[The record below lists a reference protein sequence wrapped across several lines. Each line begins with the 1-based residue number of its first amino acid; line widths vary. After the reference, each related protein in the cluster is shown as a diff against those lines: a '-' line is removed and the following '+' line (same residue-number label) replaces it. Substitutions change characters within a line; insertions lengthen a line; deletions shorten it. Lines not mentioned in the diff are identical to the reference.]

1 MVNATDIPFAVAGK
15 DIILMDD
22 VLYTGRTIRAALDA
36 LFDHGRPARVQLLVL
51 IDRGHRE
58 LPIEAQLR
66 RPHGADHRQRNHRSE
81 VSGNRRH
88 GKGAAGGEGRR
99 REPEMRCGRPAGHRN
114 LTRDEIQAILDR
126 ARDFQPRGD
135 HSFRKLDLL
144 RGRMVVNLFF
154 EASTRTRTS
163 FEIAAKRLGADAV
176 SITAQASSVSKGE
189 SLVDTLNTLAAMRP
203 DAIIMRHAASGAPH
217 FLQRHLETPIIN
229 AGDGTHE
236 HPTQALLDART
247 ILDRGAALEGL
258 RVAIIGDIAHSRVAR
273 SNVYLLSKFGAEIVL
288 CGPASLLPRE
298 LEQIAPGVTLTTDMN
313 EAIRDADVIMM
324 LRVQLERQHEAAFPA
339 SEYFQFYGLRLE
351 HLRLAKPDVIV
362 MHPGPINRGRE
373 ISSEVADSQR
383 SVILNQVENG
393 IAVRM
398 AVLERVLTGRD
409 HAGAAH

>member
-1 MVNATDIPFAVAGK
+1 M
-15 DIILMDD
+15 
-22 VLYTGRTIRAALDA
+22 
-36 LFDHGRPARVQLLVL
+36 
-51 IDRGHRE
+51 
-58 LPIEAQLR
+58 
-66 RPHGADHRQRNHRSE
+66 
-81 VSGNRRH
+81 
-88 GKGAAGGEGRR
+88 
-99 REPEMRCGRPAGHRN
+99 PAGLLGIAD
-114 LTRDEIQAILDR
+114 LTREEVQAILDR
-126 ARDFQPRGD
+126 ARDFQPRGL
-135 HSFRKLDLL
+135 RKLDLL

-163 FEIAAKRLGADAV
+163 FEIAAKRLGADTI

-217 FLQRHLETPIIN
+217 FLQRHLETPIVN

-273 SNVYLLSKFGAEIVL
+273 SNIYLLSKFGAQIVL
-288 CGPASLLPRE
+288 CGPASLLPVE
-298 LEQIAPGVTLTTDMN
+298 LQQIAPGITLTTDMR
-313 EAIRDADVIMM
+313 EAISGAAVIMM
-324 LRVQLERQHEAAFPA
+324 LRVQLERQYESAFPA
-339 SEYFQFYGLRLE
+339 SEYFQFYGLRPE
-351 HLRLAKPDVIV
+351 HLELASPNVIV

-398 AVLERVLTGRD
+398 AVLERVL
-409 HAGAAH
+409 GAAAN

>member
-1 MVNATDIPFAVAGK
+1 MPLNGQ
-15 DIILMDD
+15 
-22 VLYTGRTIRAALDA
+22 GN
-36 LFDHGRPARVQLLVL
+36 GLL
-51 IDRGHRE
+51 G
-58 LPIEAQLR
+58 IET
-66 RPHGADHRQRNHRSE
+66 
-81 VSGNRRH
+81 
-88 GKGAAGGEGRR
+88 
-99 REPEMRCGRPAGHRN
+99 

-126 ARDFQPRGD
+126 ARDFQPRMEPR
-135 HSFRKLDLL
+135 FRKLDLL

-163 FEIAAKRLGADAV
+163 FEIAAKRLGADTI

-203 DAIIMRHAASGAPH
+203 DAIIMRHSASGAPH
-217 FLQRHLETPIIN
+217 FLQRYLETPIVN

-247 ILDRGAALEGL
+247 ILDRGAVLEGL

-273 SNVYLLSKFGAEIVL
+273 SNIYLLSKFGAEIVL
-288 CGPASLLPRE
+288 CGPPSLLPAE
-298 LEQIAPGVTLTTDMN
+298 LKQMAPGITLTTDMD
-313 EAIRDADVIMM
+313 EAICAADVIMM

-351 HLRLAKPDVIV
+351 HLRLAQPHAIV

-398 AVLERVLTGRD
+398 AVLESVMQP
-409 HAGAAH
+409 AGGDRI

>member
-1 MVNATDIPFAVAGK
+1 MPQG
-15 DIILMDD
+15 
-22 VLYTGRTIRAALDA
+22 
-36 LFDHGRPARVQLLVL
+36 LLGIEGL
-51 IDRGHRE
+51 ERE
-58 LPIEAQLR
+58 
-66 RPHGADHRQRNHRSE
+66 
-81 VSGNRRH
+81 
-88 GKGAAGGEGRR
+88 
-99 REPEMRCGRPAGHRN
+99 
-114 LTRDEIQAILDR
+114 EIQAILDR
-126 ARDFQPRGD
+126 ARDFQPRGE
-135 HSFRKLDLL
+135 HAIRKYDLL

-163 FEIAAKRLGADAV
+163 FEIAAKRMGADAV
-176 SITAQASSVSKGE
+176 SITASASSVSKGE

-203 DAIIMRHAASGAPH
+203 DAIVMRHAASGAPH

-247 ILDRGAALEGL
+247 ILDRGQQLEGL
-258 RVAIIGDIAHSRVAR
+258 RAAIIGDIAHSRVAR
-273 SNVYLLSKFGAEIVL
+273 SNVYLLSKYGADIVL

-298 LEQIAPGVTLTTDMN
+298 LEDIAPGVTLTTNMN

-324 LRVQLERQHEAAFPA
+324 LRVQLERQHEASFPA
-339 SEYFQFYGLRLE
+339 NEYFQFYGLRLE
-351 HLRLAKPDVIV
+351 HLKMAKPEVIV

-398 AVLERVLTGRD
+398 AVLESVL
-409 HAGAAH
+409 GA